1 MKCIKLMFLQVV
13 VVQNHTQYNNKY
25 LLGVNKMAHAPFVI
39 MHILNYQ

>member
-1 MKCIKLMFLQVV
+1 MQWIVLMLLQVV
-13 VVQNHTQYNNKY
+13 VVQTNSQYNNKY